1 MVFRML
7 FAILYLGLAMQM
19 FVDFASAAEK
29 GGKDT
34 PVFAAERD
42 QELEAATKAY
52 WPLLTQT
59 AAGHNARVGFALI
72 SKGELGDAQKAFRT
86 VLDHDNSF
94 APAHFGMALAAYSM
108 GKEQG
113 EKGTFSEQTTYH
125 ANQAALLF
133 PKFSGAHRLLG
144 RIYSD
149 VEEPEK
155 AVASFVRCL
164 AFDRTTNPTVLRE
177 VATAYLQTGVF
188 DEMRKRAMDTLKVTV
203 DEAKMLPMVAQAC
216 ESQGALDI
224 GMQYYGRALSK
235 MSSEDRRH
243 FQDISLVATQEELEA
258 FRKTEEDPP
267 ARREYLVRFWASR
280 DPDLMTRVNERK
292 LEHYRRVWY
301 AMTDFSGKV
310 RPWDRRG
317 EVYVRYGP
325 PEYRSTS
332 AQVAPQMPRDVE
344 AIKERIAYDIYGPE
358 GMGEVFRGPTFPIQT
373 MQDLGMEFPSDL
385 AGDEGA
391 VPDPLELEGA
401 PSLEIDPMAP
411 GDLSSLS
418 SETYEVKLLE
428 QYSQATAGDHMT
440 FIKWESWVYTGV
452 AGGIEIV
459 FTDEW
464 SGGRFDFAPIPPA
477 DQNEEGTL
485 RRMSRLVRYAPAMV
499 MRRSIHQMPEYYL
512 PGGRDA
518 FLDFYYDRASFRGD
532 NGKTRVEIYY
542 GLPPASLEEIQIEG
556 KPLVQVGCAVALFD
570 RETGETIRDSEELA
584 FHISED
590 LFKGKGS
597 FIPNQVSIE
606 VEPGVY
612 DMRVQ
617 VKDLATGKSGIYKE
631 RLEVEDLG
639 SGNLSLSGLEL
650 GWTISTAGGQE
661 KYAKGNNIWVV
672 PMTTKAYQGNQH
684 PLVYYEAYG
693 LKANEFGQS
702 KFTLEY
708 TIHSEP
714 EKSGGFGRLFATVG
728 SLFRRGERSPEVSV
742 STDQV
747 RDETD
752 LQEFFEMDL
761 GAAKSGVNRL
771 TVRVIDQL
779 GETEVEKEVLFR
791 LER

>member
-1 MVFRML
+1 MVFRKL
-7 FAILYLGLAMQM
+7 LVIFYLGTALQM
-19 FVDFASAAEK
+19 LPATTGAEEK
-29 GGKDT
+29 KSPDSS
-34 PVFAAERD
+34 VAAAERD
-42 QELEAATKAY
+42 REVVAATKAY
-52 WPLLTQT
+52 WGLLTQS
-59 AAGHNARVGFALI
+59 AEGHNSRVGFALI
-72 SKGELGDAQKAFRT
+72 EKGDHADAKEAFRT
-86 VLDHDNSF
+86 VLDHNDQF
-94 APAHFGMALAAYSM
+94 APAHFGIALATYRA

-113 EKGTFSEQTTYH
+113 EKGTFTEQATYH
-125 ANQAALLF
+125 ANKAALLY
-133 PKFSGAHRLLG
+133 PKFAGSHRLLG
-144 RIYSD
+144 RIYVD

-155 AVASFVRCL
+155 AVVAFVRSL
-164 AFDRTTNPTVLRE
+164 ATDRSRDLGVLRE
-177 VATAYLQTGVF
+177 VATAYLMTGTY
-188 DEMRKRAMDTLKVTV
+188 DEMRSPALDSLKITV
-203 DEAKMLPMVAQAC
+203 DEAKLLPMVAQAC

-224 GMQYYGRALSK
+224 ATQYYGRALSK
-235 MSSEDRRH
+235 MTPEARQH
-243 FQDISLVATQEELEA
+243 FQDISLIAAKVELEGFQA
-258 FRKTEEDPP
+258 TAEDPA
-267 ARREYLVRFWASR
+267 ARREYLVRFWSSR
-280 DPDLMTRVNERK
+280 DPDLMTNVNERQ

-301 AMTDFSGKV
+301 AMTDFSGKTK
-310 RPWDRRG
+310 PWDRRG

-332 AQVAPQMPRDVE
+332 AQVAPPMPRDVE
-344 AIKERIAYDIYGPE
+344 AIKERIAYDIYGPD

-373 MQDLGMEFPSDL
+373 MQDMGMEFPSDL
-385 AGDEGA
+385 AGDAGS
-391 VPDPLELEGA
+391 VPDPLELEGN
-401 PSLEIDPMAP
+401 PSLEIDPLAP
-411 GDLSSLS
+411 ESLSSLN
-418 SETYEVKLLE
+418 TGNNAVTIHAR
-428 QYSQATAGDHMT
+428 QTQATSGDYMT

-485 RRMSRLVRYAPAMV
+485 RRMGRLIRYAPAMV

-512 PGGRDA
+512 PGGREA
-518 FLDFYYDRASFRGD
+518 FLDFYYDRASFRGK
-532 NGKTRVEIYY
+532 NGKTRVEIYF
-542 GLPPASLEEIQIEG
+542 GLPPESLEELKVEG
-556 KPLVQVGCAVALFD
+556 KTLVQVGCAVALFD
-570 RETGETIRDSEELA
+570 WETGETIQDSEELA
-584 FHISED
+584 FRTSED

-639 SGNLSLSGLEL
+639 SGDLSISGLQL
-650 GWTISTAGGQE
+650 GWTISTEGGLE
-661 KYAKGNNIWVV
+661 KYHKGNNIWVV

-693 LKANEFGQS
+693 LSTNEFGQS
-702 KFTLEY
+702 RFTLEY

-728 SLFRRGERSPEVSV
+728 SLFRRGERSPEVSI
-742 STDQV
+742 STEQV

-761 GAAKSGVNRL
+761 KAAKSGVNRL

-791 LER
+791 LEK

>member
-1 MVFRML
+1 MMAFRML
-7 FAILYLGLAMQM
+7 FGMFFLGMTVQM
-19 FVDFASAAEK
+19 AVCETSVK
-29 GGKDT
+29 
-34 PVFAAERD
+34 ERD
-42 QELEAATKAY
+42 NAAAVSSRDLELEGAIKAY
-52 WPLLTQT
+52 WPLLTKT
-59 AAGHNARVGFALI
+59 AEGHNARVGFSLMEEGNLA
-72 SKGELGDAQKAFRT
+72 DAKQAFRI
-86 VLDHDNSF
+86 VLDFNDQF
-94 APAHFGMALAAYSM
+94 APAHYGMALATYRAST
-108 GKEQG
+108 ELG
-113 EKGTFSEQTTYH
+113 EKGTYSEQSTYH
-125 ANQAALLF
+125 ATQAATLF
-133 PKFSGAHRLLG
+133 PEFAGSHRLLA
-144 RIYSD
+144 RLYLD

-155 AVASFVRCL
+155 AVAAFVRSL
-164 AFDRTTNPTVLRE
+164 AADKTRSTSILRE
-177 VATAYLQTGVF
+177 VATAYMKTGVY
-188 DEMRKRAMDTLKVTV
+188 DEMRPRALDTLSVMV

-216 ESQGALDI
+216 ESQGALEI
-224 GMQYYGRALSK
+224 AMQYYGRALSK
-235 MSSEDRRH
+235 MTPDERRH
-243 FQDISLVATQEELEA
+243 YQDIGLIANNEELEGFLA
-258 FRKTEEDPP
+258 TKEDP
-267 ARREYLVRFWASR
+267 ASRREFLAKFWASR
-280 DPDLMTRVNERK
+280 DPDLMTNVNERQ

-301 AMTDFSGKV
+301 AMTDYSPKAK
-310 RPWDRRG
+310 PWDRRG

-332 AQVAPQMPRDVE
+332 SQVAPPMPRDVE

-358 GMGEVFRGPTFPIQT
+358 GMGEVFRGPSFPIQT
-373 MQDLGMEFPSDL
+373 MQDMGMEFPSNL
-385 AGDEGA
+385 AGDSGE

-401 PSLEIDPMAP
+401 PSLGIDPLAP
-411 GDLSSLS
+411 ESISSIGTGDGSVSIHARH
-418 SETYEVKLLE
+418 T
-428 QYSQATAGDHMT
+428 QATSGDHMT

-459 FTDEW
+459 FTDDW
-464 SGGRFDFAPIPPA
+464 SGGHFDYAPIPPA

-512 PGGRDA
+512 PGGREA
-518 FLDFYYDRASFRGD
+518 FLDFYYDRASFRGQ

-542 GLPPASLEEIQIEG
+542 GLPPASLEELQIEG
-556 KPLVQVGCAVALFD
+556 EPLVQVGCAVALFD
-570 RETGETIRDSEELA
+570 RETGETIQESEELA
-584 FHISED
+584 FRVSED
-590 LFKGKGS
+590 LYRGKGT

-639 SGNLSLSGLEL
+639 SGALSLSGLEL
-650 GWTISTAGGQE
+650 GWTISTEGGQE
-661 KYAKGNNIWVV
+661 KYKKGNNIWVV
-672 PMTTKAYQGNQH
+672 PMTTKAYQGKQN

-693 LKANEFGQS
+693 LTANEFGQS

-728 SLFRRGERSPEVSV
+728 SMFRRGERNPEVSV
-742 STDQV
+742 STEQV

-771 TVRVIDQL
+771 TVRVIDKL
-779 GETEVEKEVLFR
+779 NDTEVEKEVLFR